1 MQHKDIIWVEVD
13 LDSWSWRAP
22 VGGWGPWD
30 PLQCICNWND
40 DDASPLTWTE
50 LWSHHSWIRGWHS
63 DSPDP
68 FNLIYTI

>member
-50 LWSHHSWIRGWHS
+50 LWSHHSWI
-63 DSPDP
+63 
-68 FNLIYTI
+68 NLTHLIHLTHLTCFT